1 MKLRNLEEYGIKF
14 FNEGI
19 ANVTC
24 HKYDTFYNQLHKNK
38 IISNRIL
45 LKIDIEENDEREKK
59 RCINV
64 IKTRK
69 DLIKICKKCSLNL
82 ISVI

>member
-1 MKLRNLEEYGIKF
+1 M
-14 FNEGI
+14 
-19 ANVTC
+19 
-24 HKYDTFYNQLHKNK
+24 
-38 IISNRIL
+38 
-45 LKIDIEENDEREKK
+45 DIEENDEREKK
-59 RCINV
+59 CCINI

>member
-1 MKLRNLEEYGIKF
+1 M
-14 FNEGI
+14 
-19 ANVTC
+19 
-24 HKYDTFYNQLHKNK
+24 
-38 IISNRIL
+38 
-45 LKIDIEENDEREKK
+45 DIEENDEREKK

>member
-1 MKLRNLEEYGIKF
+1 MQKLLSAGDPQASVGYKRHF
-14 FNEGI
+14 
-19 ANVTC
+19 VT
-24 HKYDTFYNQLHKNK
+24 TFIIDGKGENGK
-38 IISNRIL
+38 IFLRMR
-45 LKIDIEENDEREKK
+45 KKPIDIEENDEREKK